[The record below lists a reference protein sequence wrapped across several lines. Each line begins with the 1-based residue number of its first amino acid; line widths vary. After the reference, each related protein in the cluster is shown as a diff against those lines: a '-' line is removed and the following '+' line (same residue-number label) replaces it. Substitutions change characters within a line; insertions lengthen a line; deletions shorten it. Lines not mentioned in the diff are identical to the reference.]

1 LILSILISGL
11 GLANGAALQAMNQ
24 FSPERP
30 ALFFDFV
37 LPPGPK
43 DLFSNLWIADPHDAA
58 PALSMALGKNHP
70 RNFEPGLSKLQ
81 SGDPL
86 LSYEEPAAEPGN
98 RKRAQFGKSGP
109 AIFLGKTNAR
119 SRAGSRKTRFACAPA
134 PPFASACSPSSGTTS
149 SLHPEFSHVTVA
161 LRTIFTDV
169 PKLLVTAHGL
179 R

>member
-1 LILSILISGL
+1 
-11 GLANGAALQAMNQ
+11 MNE

-109 AIFLGKTNAR
+109 AIFLGKTNMRDRGPDRGKLVLPVHPLRPSRRPAAPQAEPPQACIPSSRTSQWLCAR
-119 SRAGSRKTRFACAPA
+119 SLLMC
-134 PPFASACSPSSGTTS
+134 PSYW
-149 SLHPEFSHVTVA
+149 
-161 LRTIFTDV
+161 
-169 PKLLVTAHGL
+169 
-179 R
+179 